1 MALPPWLFAALVLIV
16 VCGIGSYKLGV
27 YENFYRSFEW
37 STDILQDISGLI
49 FPSINSSGRIVDRGL
64 TSKYDDD
71 DLYDRLI
78 RDRYGGLYN
87 PATQKIDEDAVNAD
101 DNLYDKLIAKDI
113 RDTLRSQNTDEDIGN
128 NRGSRGSDSTGS
140 GSTGSDSRGSDS
152 RGSGSTGSGSRGSDS
167 RGSDSRGSDSRVSDS
182 RRSRN
187 SNTDADSK
195 SKDLVGAGGSA
206 AAAGAAPAFHA
217 PPGSYLLTIQPADS
231 MLYAPKQSNLD
242 TIQDGS
248 DKDKMAAAH
257 TPSVTRVF
265 PDAKYQR
272 YLPSL
277 TASTDTGNTYAPS
290 LRQMIRDDI
299 DNTVKNEIGK
309 IHNEYAIQYAYQ

>member
-16 VCGIGSYKLGV
+16 VCGIGSYKLGIH
-27 YENFYRSFEW
+27 ENFYRSFEW
-37 STDILQDISGLI
+37 QKDILQDISGVI
-49 FPSINSSGRIVDRGL
+49 FPSTNSSGRIVDRGL
-64 TSKYDDD
+64 TSKYDND

-78 RDRYGGLYN
+78 RDRYGALYN
-87 PATQKIDEDAVNAD
+87 PATQKIDEDAINAD
-101 DNLYDKLIAKDI
+101 DDLYDKLIAKDI
-113 RDTLRSQNTDEDIGN
+113 RDTLRSRNIDKDLENDGDSG
-128 NRGSRGSDSTGS
+128 GSGSTGS
-140 GSTGSDSRGSDS
+140 GSTGSGST
-152 RGSGSTGSGSRGSDS
+152 GSGSTGSGSTGSGSTGSGSTGSGSTGS
-167 RGSDSRGSDSRVSDS
+167 RSTGSGSTGSRSTGSE
-182 RRSRN
+182 
-187 SNTDADSK
+187 SK
-195 SKDLVGAGGSA
+195 TKDLVGAGGSA
-206 AAAGAAPAFHA
+206 AATSAAPAFHA
-217 PPGSYLLTIQPADS
+217 PPGSYLLTIQPANS

-248 DKDKMAAAH
+248 DTGPEAASHA
-257 TPSVTRVF
+257 PSVTKVL